1 MQYFGRRMEKK
12 KGQGK
17 KKKKKKK
24 TEINSGSTADRCTEL
39 KPVFDASALKAQSN
53 CGFVSE

>member
-12 KGQGK
+12 KTTK
-17 KKKKKKK
+17 EKEEEKK

-39 KPVFDASALKAQSN
+39 KPVFNPSALKAQSN